1 MSIRAPQKTRTTI
14 LRTVFRLVLGAFLLL
29 AGISHLTVNR
39 EAFLAQVPTWLPL
52 EGDFVVIASGIVEIV
67 LGASLLALGRYRV
80 QVGWI
85 VAAFF
90 VAIFPGNIS
99 QLVTHTDSFGLN
111 TDLDRTIRLLFQP
124 VLVLWALWSTG
135 AWKAFREYRA
145 GGRTEKQND

>member
-1 MSIRAPQKTRTTI
+1 MTLLAPQPKRTTI
-14 LRTVFRLVLGAFLLL
+14 LRTAFRLVLGAFLLL
-29 AGISHLTVNR
+29 AGLSHLTVNR

-52 EGDFVVIASGIVEIV
+52 EGDFVVVASGIVEMI
-67 LGASLLALGRYRV
+67 LGAALLVLGRYRV

-99 QLVTHTDSFGLN
+99 QLVTQTDSFGLD
-111 TDLDRTIRLLFQP
+111 TDLARAIRLLFQP

-135 AWKAFREYRA
+135 AWAAWREYRA
-145 GGRTEKQND
+145 GRTGQRTD